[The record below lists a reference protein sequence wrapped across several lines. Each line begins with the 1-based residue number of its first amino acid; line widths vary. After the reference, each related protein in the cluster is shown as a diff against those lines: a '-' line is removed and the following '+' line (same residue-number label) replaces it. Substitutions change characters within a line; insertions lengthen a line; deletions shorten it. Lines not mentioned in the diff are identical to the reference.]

1 MVDLDSSSAEGRRTK
16 KSAPKTRTGRS
27 PDGGTKRADKAK
39 SLSKEKVK
47 DKGGTKKHARTN
59 KQRAGL
65 PTVDAW
71 SNNHPSV
78 SGSSDV
84 PELLDPW
91 TKPQKLADSLD
102 SHLFT
107 FMGDFNHL
115 VKHINTTF
123 KHLQMAQSVASGK
136 PENAILSPSRVSD
149 LREKTAKPAIKLEDC
164 LSYDQQSNVFQLN
177 TIPLK
182 ILLLQDKR
190 HVA

>member
-1 MVDLDSSSAEGRRTK
+1 M
-16 KSAPKTRTGRS
+16 
-27 PDGGTKRADKAK
+27 DKAK

-47 DKGGTKKHARTN
+47 DKGGTKKQARTN

-78 SGSSDV
+78 SGSSDI
-84 PELLDPW
+84 PEPSDPW

-123 KHLQMAQSVASGK
+123 KHLQTAQSVASSK
-136 PENAILSPSRVSD
+136 SANATLSPSRVGDS
-149 LREKTAKPAIKLEDC
+149 REKIAKPAVELEDC
-164 LSYDQQSNVFQLN
+164 LSYDQQGNVF
-177 TIPLK
+177 
-182 ILLLQDKR
+182 
-190 HVA
+190 

>member
-1 MVDLDSSSAEGRRTK
+1 MVDLDSSSAEGRKVK
-16 KSAPKTRTGRS
+16 KSAPKTRKGRS
-27 PDGGTKRADKAK
+27 PDGGRKRTDKAK

-47 DKGGTKKHARTN
+47 DKAGTKKQERTK

-71 SNNHPSV
+71 SNDCPSV
-78 SGSSDV
+78 SGSSDA
-84 PELLDPW
+84 PEPLDPW

-123 KHLQMAQSVASGK
+123 KHLQTAQSVTSNK
-136 PENAILSPSRVSD
+136 PANATLSPSRVSD
-149 LREKTAKPAIKLEDC
+149 SREKTAKPAVKLEDC
-164 LSYDQQSNVFQLN
+164 LSYD
-177 TIPLK
+177 
-182 ILLLQDKR
+182 
-190 HVA
+190 